1 MCILENGCYCVW
13 LNINGEWKP
22 YVLDDWIPVVSG
34 KPAFS
39 QAKGPELW
47 VLLLEKAYAKAY
59 KSYLNL
65 EGGDPAT
72 ALRDLTGA
80 PTESIEFEDKTDKEI
95 FKFLLTA
102 EKNKWILTCY
112 TGMGAVREE

>member
-1 MCILENGCYCVW
+1 MDK
-13 LNINGEWKP
+13 LN
-22 YVLDDWIPVVSG
+22 

-39 QAKGPELW
+39 KAKGPELW

-59 KSYLNL
+59 NGYLNL

-80 PTESIEFEDKTDKEI
+80 PTESMDNDQSVEKLW
-95 FKFLLTA
+95 KFLLNA
-102 EKNKWILTCY
+102 EKREWLIACY
-112 TGMGAVREE
+112 TGMGEVREEQSKIGIVKGHAYTILDVKELKGANGE